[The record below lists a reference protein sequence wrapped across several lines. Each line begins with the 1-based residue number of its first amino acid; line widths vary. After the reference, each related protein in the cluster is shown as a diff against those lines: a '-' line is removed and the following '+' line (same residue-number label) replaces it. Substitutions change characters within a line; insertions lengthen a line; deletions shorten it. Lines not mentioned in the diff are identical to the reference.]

1 MTNPSKKIRGS
12 RERGSLNATA
22 SCRQLC
28 FQGSRGRG
36 FLNATASRGAGAGTA
51 IEISEGRFGGLFED
65 CYICGGAY
73 RLCSGSSASGFASG
87 RL

>member
-22 SCRQLC
+22 SLRAGAEA
-28 FQGSRGRG
+28 FGTG
-36 FLNATASRGAGAGTA
+36 AAGAGTA

-65 CYICGGAY
+65 CYICGGA
-73 RLCSGSSASGFASG
+73 
-87 RL
+87 

>member
-22 SCRQLC
+22 SLRA
-28 FQGSRGRG
+28 G
-36 FLNATASRGAGAGTA
+36 AEASGAEAFGTGAAGAGTA

-65 CYICGGAY
+65 CYICGGA
-73 RLCSGSSASGFASG
+73 
-87 RL
+87 